1 VTMAAPT
8 RSRFAASL
16 SLDPVPAHAV
26 GEAAGDLLE
35 AFGGDEPDLL
45 VCVVSPHLAG
55 ALDDI
60 ARALTDILDPGVVL
74 GMAAAA
80 VIGGSREVDDDAA
93 LSLFAACL
101 PDATLTPIS
110 LSVERSDAGPTVMGW
125 PELDQG
131 DDQAT
136 LVLLADP
143 FSFPAEGFLRA
154 LDAGYAGL
162 NVVGGFASGAR
173 GPGGN
178 HLLLASDARSGRD
191 VATGAGTP
199 GAGAPMIRSSGAV
212 GLLMEGVEVRTVV
225 SQGCRPIGQPL
236 VVTRATGN
244 RIVEL
249 GGRPAMDRL
258 RDCAAEASL
267 DDLDLI
273 RHGLQLGLVV
283 DEHQVDFDRGDFLIR
298 PLVGADPDTGTL
310 VVDGDVSV
318 GRTVQF
324 HVRDATAADDELRDL
339 LTGLDAS
346 AALLFTD
353 TGRGIEMFGEPDH
366 DAEVV
371 DRLLGPLPV
380 AGACCAGEFGPVG
393 GSNFVHRFTAGLALF
408 T

>member
-1 VTMAAPT
+1 
-8 RSRFAASL
+8 
-16 SLDPVPAHAV
+16 
-26 GEAAGDLLE
+26 
-35 AFGGDEPDLL
+35 
-45 VCVVSPHLAG
+45 
-55 ALDDI
+55 
-60 ARALTDILDPGVVL
+60 
-74 GMAAAA
+74 
-80 VIGGSREVDDDAA
+80 
-93 LSLFAACL
+93 
-101 PDATLTPIS
+101 
-110 LSVERSDAGPTVMGW
+110 MGW

-131 DDQAT
+131 DEQAT
-136 LVLLADP
+136 LMLLADP

-154 LDAGYAGL
+154 LDSGFSAL

-178 HLLLASDARSGRD
+178 HLVLASDARSSRD
-191 VATGAGTP
+191 VATSAAGP
-199 GAGAPMIRSSGAV
+199 VIRSSGAV

-225 SQGCRPIGQPL
+225 SQGCRPIGHPF

-267 DDLDLI
+267 DDLELI

-283 DEHQVDFDRGDFLIR
+283 DEHQVEFDRGDFLIR

-324 HVRDATAADDELRDL
+324 HVRDAAAADDELRDL
-339 LTGLDAS
+339 LTGQDAA

-353 TGRGIEMFGEPDH
+353 TDRGIEMFGEPDH
-366 DAEVV
+366 DAGVV

-380 AGACCAGEFGPVG
+380 AGAGCAGEFGPVG
-393 GSNFVHRFTAGLALF
+393 GSNFVHRFTAGLAVF
-408 T
+408 TVG